1 MRSGKTHCKQSRELI
16 DKESAREAMKSPEL
30 LKRSRDILLMFSDE
44 VQMMREILRIIFPS

>member
-44 VQMMREILRIIFPS
+44 VQTMREILRIIFPS